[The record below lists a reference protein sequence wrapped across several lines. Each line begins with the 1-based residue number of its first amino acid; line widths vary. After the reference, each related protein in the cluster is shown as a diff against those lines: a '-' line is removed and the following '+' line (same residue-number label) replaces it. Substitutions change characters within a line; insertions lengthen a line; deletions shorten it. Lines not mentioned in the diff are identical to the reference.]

1 MRQLSARELD
11 QVKRAIAAKDLTSAE
26 ILMEVYDHYVS
37 HLESVETYNFDEE
50 LFELEH
56 KFKYSYCHALQAKFN
71 KEIRKDLGKL
81 HWKIFQRNFRLPRII
96 YILGVMACAFYLSS
110 HIGNGKQATLLMV
123 FPLLILTVFNLYYLT
138 RSNLRTKQIKRLIN
152 QKKAIHSSLYYPIS
166 ERMYLPVLIVY
177 PILWISDLI
186 FDIQVTSELTPQI
199 ASTFSTL
206 LFIYVASLVEIWN
219 IKSKTALI

>member
-1 MRQLSARELD
+1 MRQLSQQELD
-11 QVKRAIAAKDLTSAE
+11 QVKKAIAAKELTSAE
-26 ILMEVYDHYVS
+26 ILVEIYDHYVS
-37 HLESVETYNFDEE
+37 HLESFESSEFKEE

-81 HWKIFQRNFRLPRII
+81 HWKIFRRNFRLPRIL
-96 YILGVMACAFYLSS
+96 YILGIMACAFHLSS
-110 HIGNGKQATLLMV
+110 YIGDGKQASMLMV

-166 ERMYLPVLIVY
+166 ERMYLPVMIVY

-186 FDIQVTSELTPQI
+186 FEIQVISELTPQI

-206 LFIYVASLVEIWN
+206 FFIYVASLVEIWN